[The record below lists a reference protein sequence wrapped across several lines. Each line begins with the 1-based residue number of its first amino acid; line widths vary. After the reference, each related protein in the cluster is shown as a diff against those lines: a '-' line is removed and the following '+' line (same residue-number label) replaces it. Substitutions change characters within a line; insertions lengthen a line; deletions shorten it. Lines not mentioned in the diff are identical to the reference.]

1 MTMLVRPV
9 RRDADMRLFCLPYA
23 GGSAQVFRPWTGVA
37 PADVEVVPLELR
49 GRGVRFQ
56 EPPETRLASIVAEA
70 VDTIAAVADRPFA
83 LFGHSMGA
91 LAAFEIARDLGDHP
105 HLRHLFASACRPP
118 RVPVFPRQLHRLPD
132 AELIEALRSFDASSV
147 GLQDAELMAAM
158 LPVVRAD
165 LTACEQHQ
173 PSGEEGPLR
182 CGVTAIGGDADLLV
196 PTEFLDG
203 WRVCTTGAFRLEVFP
218 GGHFFLHTC
227 LPRLMATMVADL
239 REAVR

>member
-1 MTMLVRPV
+1 MSMLARPV

-23 GGSAQVFRPWTGVA
+23 GGSAQVFRPWAGYA
-37 PADVEVVPLELR
+37 PADVEIVPLELR

-56 EPPETRLASIVAEA
+56 EPPETRLTPIVAEA
-70 VDTIAAVADRPFA
+70 LDTIGAVADRPFA

-91 LAAFEIARDLGDHP
+91 LAAFEIARGLAGHP
-105 HLRHLFASACRPP
+105 HLRHLFVSACRPP
-118 RVPVFPRQLHRLPD
+118 EGRVFPRLLHRLPD
-132 AELIEALRSFDASSV
+132 AELLWELRRFDAASA
-147 GLQDAELMAAM
+147 GLQDEELMAFM

-173 PSGEEGPLR
+173 SSGGRGALQ
-182 CGVTAIGGDADLLV
+182 CGLTALGGHEDPLV
-196 PTEFLDG
+196 PADALREWG
-203 WRVCTTGAFRLEVFP
+203 VCTTGRFRIEIFP

-227 LPRLMATMVADL
+227 LPRLIATVMADL